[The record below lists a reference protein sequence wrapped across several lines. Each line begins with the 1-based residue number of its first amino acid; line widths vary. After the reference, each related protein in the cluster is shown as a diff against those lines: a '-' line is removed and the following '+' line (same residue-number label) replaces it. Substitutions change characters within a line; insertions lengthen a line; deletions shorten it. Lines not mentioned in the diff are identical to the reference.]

1 MPSVRNAL
9 TALAATLV
17 AAIVAGPIMSKV
29 EEPPYRL
36 IRRNEPF
43 EIRAYPEMIV
53 AEISEIGPRKAA
65 ISSGFRAIA
74 GFIFGGNPAGQKIA
88 MTAPVL
94 QEPDSTT
101 APERLE
107 GTASWKVRFIMP
119 RNWSLQ
125 TLPQPANAAITL
137 RAIPGEQFVVVRYSG
152 LAGDVSVDSHLGR
165 LRRYAAE
172 QGLTTQGAPV
182 LAFYDPPWTLPFLRR
197 NEIMLALS
205 ANSRH
210 FRCERRFPDFYLAV
224 NA

>member
-1 MPSVRNAL
+1 MQGVRKAL
-9 TALAATLV
+9 TALAAALV

-65 ISSGFRAIA
+65 ISSDFRAIA

-94 QEPDSTT
+94 QEPTT
-101 APERLE
+101 ASERLE
-107 GTASWKVRFIMP
+107 GTAAWKVRFIMP

-137 RAIPGEQFVVVRYSG
+137 RAIPGERFVVVRYSG
-152 LAGDVSVDSHLGR
+152 LAGDVSVDSHLAR
-165 LRRYAAE
+165 LRAIRGRA
-172 QGLTTQGAPV
+172 GAQDARRAGAGV
-182 LAFYDPPWTLPFLRR
+182 L
-197 NEIMLALS
+197 
-205 ANSRH
+205 
-210 FRCERRFPDFYLAV
+210 
-224 NA
+224 

>member
-1 MPSVRNAL
+1 
-9 TALAATLV
+9 
-17 AAIVAGPIMSKV
+17 MSKV

-53 AEISEIGPRKAA
+53 AEASEIGPRKAA

-74 GFIFGGNPAGQKIA
+74 GFIFGGNSAGQKIA

-101 APERLE
+101 TAPERLE
-107 GTASWKVRFIMP
+107 GTAVWKIRFIMP
-119 RNWSLQ
+119 RNWSFQ
-125 TLPQPANAAITL
+125 TLPRPANAAIAL
-137 RAIPGEQFVVVRYSG
+137 RAVPGERFVVVRYSG
-152 LAGDVSVDSHLGR
+152 LAGDVSVDGHLGT

-172 QGLTTQGAPV
+172 QGLKTQGAPV

-205 ANSRH
+205 ADS
-210 FRCERRFPDFYLAV
+210 PPL
-224 NA
+224 